1 MKPKNALKGAHYLQA
16 SNDDFRKK
24 TKQIACLS
32 VTDHFKSQVDTYIR
46 ESWLIPRR
54 KIYKKNL
61 TNLTKHTIWGS
72 KLGLKA
78 HTFFWTNPSIL
89 FQGKTQNLENKTF

>member
-24 TKQIACLS
+24 AKQIACLS

-46 ESWLIPRR
+46 ESWLIPRSKNKENKKNTR
-54 KIYKKNL
+54 KI
-61 TNLTKHTIWGS
+61 S
-72 KLGLKA
+72 
-78 HTFFWTNPSIL
+78 
-89 FQGKTQNLENKTF
+89 QN